1 MTKREI
7 RKRVKQLIAR
17 EIRSTAFTEPPEH
30 IDDEPDFIQ
39 DAWEEVCKEVAEIL
53 DRGNRA

>member
-17 EIRSTAFTEPPEH
+17 EVRSGAFTEPPDH
-30 IDDEPDFIQ
+30 IQDEPDAIQ
-39 DAWEEVCKEVAEIL
+39 DAWEEVCKEVADMI
-53 DRGNRA
+53 DRGDRA